1 MEVQP
6 KTETDFQAKSEPIDD
21 INMNNVPN
29 KDEIQCSFCNLEFTG
44 KHLLIK
50 HMTLNHRE
58 EFHFKQCSKCCKLF
72 DKIGVFEK
80 INHFVMEHAD
90 QYQHESYEDIIST
103 CRICKMKFNEKS
115 LGYQLCFKCHTTHMA
130 SIHQY
135 HKDRDG
141 ARSGNL
147 RGQVKKK
154 KRFVTSK
161 VVK

>member
-21 INMNNVPN
+21 INMNNIPN

-80 INHFVMEHAD
+80 INHFVMEHAE
-90 QYQHESYEDIIST
+90 QYQHESHE
-103 CRICKMKFNEKS
+103 
-115 LGYQLCFKCHTTHMA
+115 
-130 SIHQY
+130 
-135 HKDRDG
+135 
-141 ARSGNL
+141 
-147 RGQVKKK
+147 
-154 KRFVTSK
+154 
-161 VVK
+161 